1 MTGQPTISAYTWV
14 PDFARG
20 LVRDLRVRWA
30 LEEAGKSYAV
40 RKLDPRVERPADYF
54 LEQPF
59 GQVPAYN
66 DNDVHLFESGA
77 IVLHVGADST
87 TLLPADAGERARA
100 TAWVFAALNSLE
112 PYVQQLATI
121 DLFSAGE
128 DWAKARRPEVVKTI
142 QGRLRRIADHLGD
155 KEWLEG
161 SFTAGDLMMVTV
173 LRILRDT
180 GLVEEQPTLA
190 AYQARGE
197 ARPAFQRALAAQFA
211 DFEPEPAA
219 A

>member
-1 MTGQPTISAYTWV
+1 MTGQPTISAFSWV

-30 LEEAGKSYAV
+30 LEEAGRGYRV
-40 RKLDPRVERPADYF
+40 RKLDPRTERPADYF
-54 LEQPF
+54 AEQPF
-59 GQVPAYN
+59 GQVPTYN
-66 DNDVHLFESGA
+66 DNDVQLFESGA
-77 IVLHVGADST
+77 IVLHIGASSE
-87 TLLPADAGERARA
+87 TLLPADPGERARA

-112 PYVQQLATI
+112 PHIQQLAAI
-121 DLFSAGE
+121 DLFDPEAE
-128 DWAKARRPEVVKTI
+128 WAKARRPEVVKMI
-142 QGRLRRIADHLGD
+142 EGRLQRVADHLGD

-161 SFTAGDLMMVTV
+161 RFTVGDLMMVTV
-173 LRILRDT
+173 LRILRGT
-180 GLVEEQPTLA
+180 GLVEKQPTLA

>member
-173 LRILRDT
+173 LRILRGT

>member
-1 MTGQPTISAYTWV
+1 MTGQPTISAYIWV

-173 LRILRDT
+173 LRILRGT